1 MVAGSASL
9 LAVEAL
15 LVAPRATDADGVICL
30 RKGSGMLAQ
39 TASPRTAHSL
49 IAVAE
54 GYAEEIA
61 ARANEIEA
69 LRKLPQDLAD
79 RLAADQLYNVC
90 NPADFGGPGG
100 SPRAYAEVTEALAR
114 ADASVGW
121 CCFIG
126 ITSAFSMASANTDAT
141 RALFREKGVVT
152 AGVFAPSGRAR
163 AVVQDGVAGYL
174 TSGRWSWGS
183 GSQNARWVSGGCLM
197 VDETD
202 GIVKDERGVPRNIGV
217 IFRADDIEF
226 LDTWD
231 VMGLQGTGSTDF
243 QVTEVFVPKDRT
255 IDRFGR
261 PVGDIPIFRFPY
273 FALLAIG
280 VGAVALGAARAAME
294 DFDAFA
300 GKKVPQGHNRSLAEK
315 PATQKDIAKAEAAI
329 RSGRAF
335 FYEAI
340 DAAWEAAQAGEV
352 TTEHRRDLRLATTHA
367 VASARTAVDLIHE
380 MAGGTSVYRRSP
392 IQRRFRDIHVATQHM
407 VVNPSTYETVGRLLL
422 GLSTNI
428 DQF

>member
-1 MVAGSASL
+1 
-9 LAVEAL
+9 
-15 LVAPRATDADGVICL
+15 
-30 RKGSGMLAQ
+30 MLTQ
-39 TASPRTAHSL
+39 TASPRAARSL
-49 IAVAE
+49 VAVAE

-90 NPADFGGPGG
+90 NPPDFGGPGG
-100 SPRAYAEVTEALAR
+100 SPRAYAEVAETLAR

-121 CCFIG
+121 CCFIS
-126 ITSAFSMASANTDAT
+126 ITSALSMASANTEVT

-163 AVVQDGVAGYL
+163 PVVCDGVDGYL
-174 TSGRWSWGS
+174 ASGRWSWGS
-183 GSQNARWVSGGCLM
+183 GSQNARWVSAGCLV
-197 VDETD
+197 VDENDT
-202 GIVKDERGVPRNIGV
+202 IEQDEHGDPRNVGM

-255 IDRFGR
+255 IGHYGR
-261 PVGDIPIFRFPY
+261 PVGEIPIFRFPY
-273 FALLAIG
+273 FAFLAMG

-300 GKKVPQGHNRSLAEK
+300 GKKVPQGQSRALAEK
-315 PATQKDIAKAEAAI
+315 LATQKDVAKAEAAI

-340 DAAWEAAQAGEV
+340 DAAWEAALAGEV
-352 TTEHRRDLRLATTHA
+352 KAEHRRDLRLATTHA

-407 VVNPSTYETVGRLLL
+407 VVNPSTYEIAGRLLL
-422 GLSTNI
+422 GLPTNI
-428 DQF
+428 DRF